1 MTCWELTIAVG
12 LQISWGYCMVY
23 LDLELLKTWGLGSKL
38 ELSKNKF
45 SKRQSMVTASLIK
58 GYAYNAHSV
67 TSAACC
73 WSKQMLNP
81 Q

>member
-1 MTCWELTIAVG
+1 MTCWELMIAVG

-23 LDLELLKTWGLGSKL
+23 LDFELPKTWGLGSEL

-45 SKRQSMVTASLIK
+45 SKRQSMVIASLIK
-58 GYAYNAHSV
+58 GYACNVHSV